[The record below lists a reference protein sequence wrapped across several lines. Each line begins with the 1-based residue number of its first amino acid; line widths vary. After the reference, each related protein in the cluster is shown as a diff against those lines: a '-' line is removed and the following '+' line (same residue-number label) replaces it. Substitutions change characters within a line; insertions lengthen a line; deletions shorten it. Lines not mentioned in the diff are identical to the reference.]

1 MRHISHPSHPASSYK
16 HFLRRMPGTSCLL
29 LIPDTA
35 SSMKTLKCVC
45 KRSQTGDHRP
55 FPVLPLSNSIPLA
68 HTLPIPAH
76 PGYYPPPPIQTAFTA
91 VSKHMP
97 IITQRDKAEELIRS
111 MGKPDLQI
119 FTDGST
125 KEGTA
130 DGGAGFVVIKETAI
144 IHQWHGAT
152 GSRSSSYHSEK
163 VALTEALSWLRE
175 TADWQTSIILSDCK
189 SLVQAMGNP
198 HMQDPAIRRL
208 QGDIALFPPPK
219 RLQLLW
225 IPGHCNI
232 CGNDLADALAKL
244 GSLDDQTN
252 TPPDAATRRA
262 IIQREYRPR
271 LSHPRLL
278 QTYTTKVTEEQLALS
293 KGDRTDLI
301 RFRSGHHPLLR
312 RWLHLVGKSDS
323 DRCRLCDEETESS
336 EHLWLR
342 CPALMTESYHRGLGN
357 SLDELIRVPVA
368 ALALLRVILRRLR

>member
-1 MRHISHPSHPASSYK
+1 MRHILHPSHPASICK
-16 HFLRRMPGTSCLL
+16 HFLKLMPGTSCLL

-35 SSMKTLKCVC
+35 FSMKTSKCGY
-45 KRSQTGDHRP
+45 KRSQTGDLRP
-55 FPVLPLSNSIPLA
+55 FPVLPLLNSIPLV
-68 HTLPIPAH
+68 HTLPTPVH
-76 PGYYPPPPIQTAFTA
+76 PGYYAPPIQTAFTA

-97 IITQRDKAEELIRS
+97 TIIQRDKAEELIRS
-111 MGKPDLQI
+111 MGEPDLQI

-152 GSRSSSYHSEK
+152 
-163 VALTEALSWLRE
+163 EALSWLRE

-198 HMQDPAIRRL
+198 HTQDPTIRRL

-244 GSLDDQTN
+244 GSLDDQTH

-262 IIQREYRPR
+262 IIQRE
-271 LSHPRLL
+271 
-278 QTYTTKVTEEQLALS
+278 
-293 KGDRTDLI
+293 DRSPPLPPPPFADL
-301 RFRSGHHPLLR
+301 HY
-312 RWLHLVGKSDS
+312 KS
-323 DRCRLCDEETESS
+323 
-336 EHLWLR
+336 
-342 CPALMTESYHRGLGN
+342 HRGRTCPIERRPHRPDSFPQWTPPPAPPLAPPCGEIRLGWLPPVRRGN
-357 SLDELIRVPVA
+357 RVV
-368 ALALLRVILRRLR
+368 